1 VLITGC
7 TNVRMNLIA
16 AKDVISP
23 ILWAQYPQGQGM
35 NIDSVIKWYL
45 SRKLFLQVYERENL
59 FLTSS
64 ISSSRT
70 EEERQL

>member
-23 ILWAQYPQGQGM
+23 ILWAQYPQAQGM
-35 NIDSVIKWYL
+35 NIDSVIITPTKI
-45 SRKLFLQVYERENL
+45 KIVKF
-59 FLTSS
+59 
-64 ISSSRT
+64 
-70 EEERQL
+70 